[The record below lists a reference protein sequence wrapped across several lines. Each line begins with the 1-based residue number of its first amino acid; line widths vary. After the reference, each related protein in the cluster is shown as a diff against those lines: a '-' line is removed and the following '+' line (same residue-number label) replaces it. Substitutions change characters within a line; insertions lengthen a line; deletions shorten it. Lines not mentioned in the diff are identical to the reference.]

1 MRKFPV
7 AVCAATTVLG
17 VLLGGCTS
25 DADPA
30 VRPKAATTAANDMII
45 SYSETEPANALVPGN
60 TTEVGG
66 IAILSALFRGLTEYD
81 ATTAAPR
88 NAVADSIT
96 TTDSKVWTIKIKPNW
111 VFQDNTR
118 VTAKSFVDAWN
129 YTAYSPNLMK
139 SASYMSHIQG
149 FDQVNNATPDGRQP
163 ATLPSAKEMSGLR
176 IIDDQTFTVTLSAPF
191 AGFGLQL
198 GYAAFF
204 PMPASFFTDRKA
216 FEAHPVGNGPFTF
229 VSHTRGRNLLVKRF
243 DGYSGAQQPKIGGI
257 DYRFYTDLDKAYADV
272 LANKLDFLSFTPW
285 SATQGNRIATDLPE
299 SRRVAYKYLGY
310 QAIAFPMFDKR
321 YANRQLRQAISMAI
335 DRPTMIQQIFNG
347 TRTPADGLVPPNVQ
361 GYVPNQ
367 CGELCTYQPEKAKRM
382 FDATNFSGPI
392 TLTSNVDSGNQ
403 EWVEVVCETIQ
414 RTLDHECVFE
424 PQTTLGEFRE
434 ALNKRSIRAVYRTAW
449 VGGYPSIENFLNPLF
464 RTNGASNVGQY
475 SNPKVDDLLKR
486 ADAAPSQQQAEALY
500 QEAERLALRD
510 MQTIPI
516 WYQSATAAWSS
527 RLHNVRPTL
536 FRELD
541 FFTVTV
547 GK

>member
-25 DADPA
+25 EADPA
-30 VRPKAATTAANDMII
+30 VRPKAATTTANDMII

-163 ATLPSAKEMSGLR
+163 ATLPPAKEMSGLR

-243 DGYSGAQQPKIGGI
+243 DGYSGAQKP
-257 DYRFYTDLDKAYADV
+257 
-272 LANKLDFLSFTPW
+272 
-285 SATQGNRIATDLPE
+285 
-299 SRRVAYKYLGY
+299 
-310 QAIAFPMFDKR
+310 
-321 YANRQLRQAISMAI
+321 
-335 DRPTMIQQIFNG
+335 
-347 TRTPADGLVPPNVQ
+347 
-361 GYVPNQ
+361 
-367 CGELCTYQPEKAKRM
+367 
-382 FDATNFSGPI
+382 
-392 TLTSNVDSGNQ
+392 
-403 EWVEVVCETIQ
+403 
-414 RTLDHECVFE
+414 
-424 PQTTLGEFRE
+424 
-434 ALNKRSIRAVYRTAW
+434 
-449 VGGYPSIENFLNPLF
+449 
-464 RTNGASNVGQY
+464 
-475 SNPKVDDLLKR
+475 
-486 ADAAPSQQQAEALY
+486 
-500 QEAERLALRD
+500 
-510 MQTIPI
+510 
-516 WYQSATAAWSS
+516 
-527 RLHNVRPTL
+527 
-536 FRELD
+536 
-541 FFTVTV
+541 
-547 GK
+547 